1 MNGDCRRPWECNCKP
16 GWGGMLCDEE
26 LNYCEKNPNTC
37 QNDGKCTSLIKDDGN
52 FKCECPSGYKGQ
64 NCEILPPSM
73 TTTSSSTTT
82 TAATTS
88 STLEMTT
95 DEHEQMT
102 SLRLQI
108 GNVTTQF
115 PGEDYLNEEY
125 SAEDVDNEA

>member
-1 MNGDCRRPWECNCKP
+1 
-16 GWGGMLCDEE
+16 MLCDEE

-37 QNDGKCTSLIKDDGN
+37 QNGGKCTSLMKDDGN
-52 FKCECPSGYKGQ
+52 FKCECPSGYKGL

-73 TTTSSSTTT
+73 ITSSSSTTT
-82 TAATTS
+82 MATTS
-88 STLEMTT
+88 TSQATI

-102 SLRLQI
+102 SLRLQL
-108 GNVTTQF
+108 GNVTTQY